1 MIQEY
6 LTVKELEE
14 LYTLKQEMAESPV
27 SISPDE
33 MEHFTEL
40 LVRSLQGKGDGV
52 IHQNPSNY

>member
-14 LYTLKQEMAESPV
+14 LYALKQEMAENPV
-27 SISPDE
+27 NISPDE

-40 LVRSLQGKGDGV
+40 LVRSLNGKGDGV
-52 IHQNPSNY
+52 VHQNPSNY

>member
-14 LYTLKQEMAESPV
+14 LYSLKQEMAENPV
-27 SISPDE
+27 NISPDE

-40 LVRSLQGKGDGV
+40 LVRSLNGKGDGV
-52 IHQNPSNY
+52 IHFNPSNY

>member
-14 LYTLKQEMAESPV
+14 LYALKQEMAENPV
-27 SISPDE
+27 NISSYE

-40 LVRSLQGKGDGV
+40 LVKSLQGKGDGV
-52 IHQNPSNY
+52 IHLNPTNY